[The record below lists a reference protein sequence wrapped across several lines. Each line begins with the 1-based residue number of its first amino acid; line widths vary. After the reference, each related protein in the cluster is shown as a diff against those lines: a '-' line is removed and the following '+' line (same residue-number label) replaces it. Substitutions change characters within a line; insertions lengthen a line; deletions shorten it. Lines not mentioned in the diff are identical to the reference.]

1 MKRPFYSQDS
11 QRLGVAQGW
20 IEELSPS
27 GELLV
32 LAPTKAA
39 SDARVRNLALKIGGV
54 PGGHRMTLS
63 QLAATLAT
71 PHLEPEQL
79 TALTPL
85 SAEALKSGLDP
96 SGLLLDLIV
105 AR

>member
-1 MKRPFYSQDS
+1 
-11 QRLGVAQGW
+11 
-20 IEELSPS
+20 
-27 GELLV
+27 
-32 LAPTKAA
+32 
-39 SDARVRNLALKIGGV
+39 
-54 PGGHRMTLS
+54 MTLS